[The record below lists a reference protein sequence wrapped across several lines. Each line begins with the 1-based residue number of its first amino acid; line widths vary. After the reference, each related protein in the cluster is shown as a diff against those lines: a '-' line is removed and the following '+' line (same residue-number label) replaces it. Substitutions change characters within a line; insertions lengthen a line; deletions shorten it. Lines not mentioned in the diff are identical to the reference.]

1 MENPEVNVPKMGLL
15 AFLRKLPSMN
25 RNLILFFKEILDQND
40 GLIKLPNKLTLTDD
54 AELIQYFLQKNNSN
68 YIKTSLVR
76 TFVRDQIGDG
86 LFTSD
91 GKYWLKQRRA
101 IQAGF
106 HKKKLVGISK
116 IMLDEINQYMDNIL
130 DVYAET
136 NQEIDLEKEMTYLAS
151 KVVSKSLF
159 GQEFDNEKID
169 VIDDSIAKANEYI
182 VAVAKQPFLKPWYHL
197 NGAYKHIVK
206 QKNIRDKFILD
217 FIEERKKSGESKD
230 DLLGMLLDTEY
241 EDGSKMTNKQLLDE
255 SIILIVAGNKTSAV
269 TMAWLFYLLAKHPG
283 IEEKVL
289 QSVTEILGDEEPSI
303 ESIRSLTYPLQVL
316 EETMRMYPVVWLIDR
331 EPVEDDEFSG
341 IKIKKG
347 EDIAAFVYG
356 LHHNPKYWKDPECFD
371 PERFT
376 PENKKEQVPFS
387 YLPFGG
393 GPRICI
399 GKNFAIMEMQFI
411 LAMFIRRYKFV
422 LSPGQNIGF
431 KPLLT
436 LSPTNGIKVRV
447 QKRNPAS

>member
-1 MENPEVNVPKMGLL
+1 MVNPKVNVPKIGLFT
-15 AFLRKLPSMN
+15 FLRKLPSMN
-25 RNLILFFKEILDQND
+25 RNLILFFKDILDQNN
-40 GLIKLPNKLTLTDD
+40 GLVKLPNKLVLTDD
-54 AELIQYFLQKNNSN
+54 AELIQHFLQKNHTN
-68 YIKTSLVR
+68 YIKTALVR
-76 TFVRDQIGDG
+76 NFVQEQIGDG

-106 HKKKLVGISK
+106 HKKKLVGISN
-116 IMLDEINQYMDNIL
+116 IMLDEINQYMDNIM

-136 NQEIDLEKEMTYLAS
+136 NKEIDLEKEMTYLAS

-169 VIDDSIAKANEYI
+169 VIDESIAKANEYI

-197 NGAYKHIVK
+197 NGTYKHVIK
-206 QKNIRDKFILD
+206 QKTIRDKFILD
-217 FIEERKKSGESKD
+217 LIEERKKSGEEMD
-230 DLLGMLLDTEY
+230 DLLGMLLETEY
-241 EDGSKMTNKQLLDE
+241 EDGSRMNNKQLLDE

-269 TMAWLFYLLAKHPG
+269 TMTWLFYLLAKHPE

-289 QSVTEILGDEEPSI
+289 ESVTNSLGNEAPSI
-303 ESIRSLTYPLQVL
+303 ESLRSLAYPLQVL

-331 EPVEDDEFSG
+331 EPIEDDEFAG

-347 EDIAAFVYG
+347 EDIAAFIYG
-356 LHHNPKYWKDPECFD
+356 LHHNPKYWKNSEKFD
-371 PERFT
+371 PDRFT

-393 GPRICI
+393 GPKICI

-411 LAMFIRRYKFV
+411 LAMFIRRYKFI
-422 LSPGQNIGF
+422 LSPGQEVGF
-431 KPLLT
+431 KPSLT

-447 QKRNPAS
+447 QKRNPS